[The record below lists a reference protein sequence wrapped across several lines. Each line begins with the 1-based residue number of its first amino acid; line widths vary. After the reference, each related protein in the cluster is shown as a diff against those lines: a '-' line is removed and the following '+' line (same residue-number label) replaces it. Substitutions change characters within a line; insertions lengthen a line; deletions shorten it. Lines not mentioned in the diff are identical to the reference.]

1 MLSQAKVDFGK
12 MVIHII
18 IATDYNCYWMALW
31 RI

>member
-18 IATDYNCYWMALW
+18 IATDYNCY
-31 RI
+31 